1 MDDIEIRMMKKSAL
15 RPLFGALVPAAALAL
30 LSQPV
35 AAQIGGVGGLNI
47 PDNPTLLGQNPD
59 LRLASAKV
67 GGAIITGTD
76 IDRRIALEVIG
87 QDTKIPPEEMNQL
100 RVAIRNRLIDELIQI
115 QKATEDDMAVEDE
128 RVTQTFNRVAQQ
140 NFGQNPNVL
149 DEYLSQFGT
158 SADTLKFKIRAEL
171 AWQRL
176 LSRYVSP
183 FVNVSE
189 EEVREIIARQEAA
202 KGQEEYFYGE
212 IALPATPETQQQV
225 YQTAL
230 QIVEALKQG
239 ADFRAIAAR
248 RSQIST
254 AAQGGDSGWL
264 RADRISPS
272 IADTIRSMEIG
283 QLIGPV
289 EVSGGYSILLLRDKR
304 RILTTDPRD
313 AILSLA
319 QISTPLPA
327 GITEATFQTFQTD
340 YLGRVRSIR
349 GCGDLDRGASENG
362 YTVVRNQEV
371 PARNLPA
378 SLQGELLS
386 LSLGQVTRPFPAGDN
401 SISVLMLCGRDD
413 PQVAAAPDFDKVLA
427 DLEDERIN
435 KRAQAFLRD
444 LRRDAIVTYGS
455 GNELAGG

>member
-1 MDDIEIRMMKKSAL
+1 MMKKFAL
-15 RPLFGALVPAAALAL
+15 RPFIGALLSVAAMALSAQPAAA
-30 LSQPV
+30 QV
-35 AAQIGGVGGLNI
+35 GDVGGLDI

-76 IDRRIALEVIG
+76 IERRIALELLGRDEEIA
-87 QDTKIPPEEMNQL
+87 PEEMNQL

-128 RVTQTFNRVAQQ
+128 RVMQTFNRVAQQ
-140 NFGQNPNVL
+140 NFGQNPNVM
-149 DEYLSQFGT
+149 DEYLAQFGT
-158 SADTLKFKIRAEL
+158 SSEALKFKIRAEL

-212 IALPATPETQQQV
+212 IALPATPETDQQV
-225 YQTAL
+225 RQTAM
-230 QIVEALKQG
+230 QIVQAIQQG

-254 AAQGGDSGWL
+254 AANGGDSGWL
-264 RADRISPS
+264 RLDRIDPV
-272 IADTIRSMEIG
+272 IAEKLRGMQVG
-283 QLIGPV
+283 QVLGPV
-289 EVSGGYSILLLRDKR
+289 EVPGGYSILLLRDKR
-304 RILTTDPRD
+304 RVLTTDPRD
-313 AILSLA
+313 ALLSLA
-319 QISTPLPA
+319 QISAQLPA
-327 GITEATFQTFQTD
+327 GLTEESFQAFQAD
-340 YLGRVRSIR
+340 YLGKVRSIR
-349 GCGDLDRGASENG
+349 GCGDLDRGGAEFGLN
-362 YTVVRNQEV
+362 VVRNQEV

-386 LSLGQVTRPFPAGDN
+386 LSLGQVTRPFPASDN

-427 DLEDERIN
+427 DLEDERIQ

-455 GNELAGG
+455 GTELVGG

>member
-1 MDDIEIRMMKKSAL
+1 MDDIEIRMMKKFAL
-15 RPLFGALVPAAALAL
+15 RPFIGALVPAAALAL
-30 LSQPV
+30 LSQPG
-35 AAQIGGVGGLNI
+35 AAQVGGIGGLNI

-76 IDRRIALEVIG
+76 IERRIALELMG
-87 QDTKIPPEEMNQL
+87 QDAKVPPEEMNQL
-100 RVAIRNRLIDELIQI
+100 RVAIRNRLIDELIQV
-115 QKATEDDMAVEDE
+115 QKAAEDDMAVEDE
-128 RVTQTFNRVAQQ
+128 RVMQTFNRVAQQ
-140 NFGQNPNVL
+140 NFGQNPNAI
-149 DEYLSQFGT
+149 DQYLRQFGT
-158 SADTLKFKIRAEL
+158 DADTLKAKIRAEL

-212 IALPATPETQQQV
+212 IALTATPDTKQQV

-248 RSQIST
+248 SSQIST

-264 RADRISPS
+264 RSDRIGES
-272 IADTIRSMEIG
+272 IADTVRAMQVG

-289 EVSGGYSILLLRDKR
+289 EVPGGFSILLLRDKR
-304 RILTTDPRD
+304 RVLTSDPRD

-327 GITEATFQTFQTD
+327 GLTEASFQTFQTA
-340 YLGRVRSIR
+340 YLGMVGTIR
-349 GCGDLDRGASENG
+349 GCGDLDRGASANG
-362 YTVVRNQEV
+362 LTVVRNQEV

-386 LSLGQVTRPFPAGDN
+386 LSLGQVTRPFPAGDS

-427 DLEDERIN
+427 ELEDERVN

-455 GNELAGG
+455 SNELAGG

>member
-1 MDDIEIRMMKKSAL
+1 MDDIEILMMKKFAL
-15 RPLFGALVPAAALAL
+15 RPLIGALVPAAAMVLMA
-30 LSQPV
+30 QPA
-35 AAQIGGVGGLNI
+35 AAQVDGVGGLNI
-47 PDNPTLLGQNPD
+47 PDNPVLLGQNPD

-76 IDRRIALEVIG
+76 IERRIALELMG
-87 QDTKIPPEEMNQL
+87 QDATVAPEEMNQL
-100 RVAIRNRLIDELIQI
+100 RVAIRNRLIDELIQV
-115 QKATEDDMAVEDE
+115 QKATEDDMAVEEE
-128 RVTQTFNRVAQQ
+128 RVMQTFNRVAQQ
-140 NFGQNPNVL
+140 NFGQNPNAM
-149 DEYLSQFGT
+149 DEYLRQFGT
-158 SADTLKFKIRAEL
+158 TAETLKFKIRAEL

-212 IALPATPETQQQV
+212 IALPATPETQEQV
-225 YQTAL
+225 LQTAR

-264 RADRISPS
+264 RLDRIDPS
-272 IADTIRSMEIG
+272 IAGTLQSMQVG
-283 QLIGPV
+283 QVVGPF
-289 EVSGGYSILLLRDKR
+289 EVPGGYSILLLRDKR
-304 RILTTDPRD
+304 RVLTSDPRD
-313 AILSLA
+313 AVLSLA
-319 QISTPLPA
+319 QISAPLPA
-327 GITEATFQTFQTD
+327 GLTEETFQAFQAD
-340 YLGRVRSIR
+340 YLAKIGSIR
-349 GCGDLDRGASENG
+349 GCGDLDRGAAEFG
-362 YTVVRNQEV
+362 LTVVRNQEV

-386 LSLGQVTRPFPAGDN
+386 LSLGQVTPPFPAGDS

-427 DLEDERIN
+427 DLEDERVN

-455 GNELAGG
+455 SNELAGG

>member
-1 MDDIEIRMMKKSAL
+1 MMKKFAL
-15 RPLFGALVPAAALAL
+15 RPFIGALVPAAALAL
-30 LSQPV
+30 SAQPV
-35 AAQIGGVGGLNI
+35 AAQVGDVGGLNI

-59 LRLASAKV
+59 LRMASAKV
-67 GGAIITGTD
+67 GGSIITGTD
-76 IDRRIALEVIG
+76 IERRIALELMG
-87 QDTKIPPEEMNQL
+87 RDTPQISPEEMNQL
-100 RVAIRNRLIDELIQI
+100 RVGIRNRLIDELIQV
-115 QKATEDDMAVEDE
+115 QKAAEDDMAVEDE
-128 RVTQTFNRVAQQ
+128 RVMQTFNRVAQQ
-140 NFGQNPNVL
+140 NFGQNPNAM
-149 DEYLSQFGT
+149 DQYLAQFGT
-158 SADTLKFKIRAEL
+158 SSETLQFKIRAEL

-225 YQTAL
+225 YETAL
-230 QIVEALKQG
+230 QIVEAIRGG

-264 RADRISPS
+264 RLDRIDPA
-272 IADTIRSMEIG
+272 IAETLRGMQVG
-283 QLIGPV
+283 QVIGPV
-289 EVSGGYSILLLRDKR
+289 EVPGGYSILVLRDKR
-304 RILTTDPRD
+304 RVLTTDPRD
-313 AILSLA
+313 ALLSLA
-319 QISTPLPA
+319 QISSPLPP
-327 GITEATFQTFQTD
+327 GLTEESFQAFQTD
-340 YLGRVRSIR
+340 YLGRIRSIR
-349 GCGDLDRGASENG
+349 GCGDLDRGAAEFG
-362 YTVVRNQEV
+362 LTVVRNQEV

-378 SLQGELLS
+378 ALQGELLS
-386 LSLGQVTRPFPAGDN
+386 LSLGQITRPFPAGDS

-413 PQVAAAPDFDKVLA
+413 PQVASTPDFDKVLA

-455 GNELAGG
+455 GNDLAGG